1 MRLQLHLQPS
11 EQVYECL
18 GGPCSD
24 LPQFTHS
31 LSVAQT
37 HSEQDKV
44 STCSGTRCIRRQGR
58 ITHGPAL
65 YSPPPACG
73 KERKGI
79 IDK

>member
-1 MRLQLHLQPS
+1 MQLQLHLQPS

-18 GGPCSD
+18 GGPCSG
-24 LPQFTHS
+24 LPLFTH
-31 LSVAQT
+31 SVAQT

-44 STCSGTRCIRRQGR
+44 SARSSTRCIRRQGR

-65 YSPPPACG
+65 YSPPPARG

-79 IDK
+79 INK